1 MENRKMENTIFIFEE
16 SAASEIQLTEENPIL
31 SVDTSEPVVSITT
44 GLQGENGK
52 GLEFNWDGTRL
63 GVRQEG
69 SPEFDYVDL
78 KGDPGEIGPQGETG
92 PQGQTGSIQA
102 GDGSAITAAFSA
114 ASGREELISG
124 ENLSVLFGKLKK
136 FYTLT
141 PETLTANRIY
151 YVNATS
157 GNDQNDGLT
166 AVSPFKT
173 LATAFRVAYGLDTRA
188 FNVTI
193 DLCSEVYSM
202 TSKLIVSGLSGSGV
216 LTIRNG
222 TICNSGGG
230 SVLTASGYRCNLKI
244 HDLTLISSYDTS
256 HQSEGG
262 ILTADQGAQV
272 EIQNATLDFQSASS
286 VYSFGAYLYA
296 KRNSKI
302 YLNNG
307 SVTFNN
313 TIGKKVSFLLR
324 AAYMASLIMEYNTVT
339 IILNA
344 AFDTETY
351 FASGFAFGFL
361 DIQSHTR
368 VENIAYT
375 RRLYQLAYLSF
386 LRYQAFLPSGG
397 SGTSIAGN
405 SIVL

>member
-1 MENRKMENTIFIFEE
+1 MENTIFILEE
-16 SAASEIQLTEENPIL
+16 SAAGEIHLTEEKLIV
-31 SVDTSEPVVSITT
+31 SGESAEPVVSITT

-69 SPEFDYVDL
+69 TVEFAYTDL
-78 KGDPGEIGPQGETG
+78 KGDPGEPGIRGETG
-92 PQGQTGSIQA
+92 PQGVPGSIQA
-102 GDGSAITAAFSA
+102 GDGSAITAAFSE
-114 ASGREELISG
+114 ASARETLISG
-124 ENLSVLFGKLKK
+124 ESLSVLFGKLKK
-136 FYTLT
+136 FYLLT
-141 PETLTANRIY
+141 PETLTANRTY
-151 YVNATS
+151 YVNSST
-157 GNDQNDGLT
+157 GNDLNDGLSST
-166 AVSPFKT
+166 SPFKT
-173 LATAFRVAYGLDTRA
+173 VTNALRVVYGLDTRA

-193 DLCSEVYSM
+193 DCCSQVYSI
-202 TSKLIVSGLSGSGV
+202 TTKLTVGGLSGSGV
-216 LTIRNG
+216 LIIRNG

-244 HDLTLISSYDTS
+244 HDLTLISSYDNA
-256 HQSEGG
+256 HQTEGG
-262 ILTADQGAQV
+262 ILTADYGAQV
-272 EIQNATLDFQSASS
+272 EIQNATLDFQSDSS
-286 VYSFGAYLYA
+286 IYSFGSYIYA

-307 SVTFNN
+307 TITFNN

-344 AFDTETY
+344 AFDPETY
-351 FASGFAFGFL
+351 FAGGYAFGFL

-368 VENIAYT
+368 IENTAYT
-375 RRLYQLAYLSF
+375 RKLFQLAYLSF

-405 SIVL
+405 SLVL

>member
-1 MENRKMENTIFIFEE
+1 MENTIFIFEE

-69 SPEFDYVDL
+69 SPEFDYADL

-141 PETLTANRIY
+141 PETLTANRTY

-202 TSKLIVSGLSGSGV
+202 TFRLIVSGLSGSGV

-262 ILTADQGAQV
+262 ILTADHGAQV